1 LIFPF
6 SPRAFYGNFARFNA
20 KPRWE
25 NVSHMTTFLVFLHV
39 LVCFALI
46 IIVLLQA
53 GKGASI
59 GASFGAG
66 ASGTVFGAAG
76 AGSFL
81 GKMTGVA
88 AIIFMLTSLTLSYFA
103 GRPGAGSI
111 MPEVV
116 APTQQTMPLCDQ
128 PMPTAPTVPGEEAA
142 PATGE

>member
-1 LIFPF
+1 
-6 SPRAFYGNFARFNA
+6 
-20 KPRWE
+20 
-25 NVSHMTTFLVFLHV
+25 MTTLLVFLHI

-81 GKMTGVA
+81 GKMTGAA

-116 APTQQTMPLCDQ
+116 VPTQQTMPFGDQ
-128 PMPTAPTVPGEEAA
+128 ALPPAPSAPVGPAEEAA
-142 PATGE
+142 PAAGENTPAQSAN

>member
-1 LIFPF
+1 
-6 SPRAFYGNFARFNA
+6 
-20 KPRWE
+20 
-25 NVSHMTTFLVFLHV
+25 MTTLLVFLHI

-81 GKMTGVA
+81 GKLTGAA

-111 MPEVV
+111 MPDMV
-116 APTQQTMPLCDQ
+116 APPQQSMPALDQ
-128 PMPTAPTVPGEEAA
+128 ALPPSPTPAAEPAVPVAEPTPAENA
-142 PATGE
+142 PAQPTNQN